1 MISYRQANPTEDNV
15 AAKSLPRDTQLRNMR
30 IVAVNAKV
38 TFVLWLL
45 EFLAVFFIA
54 MAWVFI
60 AGSTTFGTLT
70 NSMIWLHVLIPY
82 TFLMN
87 TSYNKGRIIDE
98 GWKTVVQNSFFFVK
112 NCFSRRGRREFQSS
126 QNLEHRSS
134 VKDRNKKQNKSN
146 RKHKQH
152 CSSKSDD
159 NKPST
164 CQIKNDSDISII
176 ATREFDIQS
185 PVIQTLCQIED
196 LEPTPG
202 NSVRYSNH
210 SKRRRPKLIE
220 QNFSCDS
227 GDENNSHSIQGTTPR
242 VIVGEKILSKM
253 AENLNYEDAYI
264 HYLRQLVEYEEVMK
278 CQDPLQEQSYKI
290 EPFFD
295 FKNLKNVKVKCSNNL
310 MQNDSTKKDRKNTN
324 DNDYQYKNHRQDEIS
339 LNINFSVEYVMRAQ
353 LRRDLLKHYHRFC
366 DDKSRYHYF
375 INSLIEF
382 EESLI
387 TC

>member
-15 AAKSLPRDTQLRNMR
+15 AAKSLSRDTQLRNMR

-98 GWKTVVQNSFFFVK
+98 GWKTVVLNSFFFVK
-112 NCFSRRGRREFQSS
+112 SCFSRRRRRELQSS
-126 QNLEHRSS
+126 RNLDQRSS

-146 RKHKQH
+146 RKHKKD
-152 CSSKSDD
+152 CSSKLDD
-159 NKPST
+159 DKPST
-164 CQIKNDSDISII
+164 CQIKNESDISII
-176 ATREFDIQS
+176 ATREYDIPS
-185 PVIQTLCQIED
+185 PVIQTLCRIED

-202 NSVRYSNH
+202 NSLRFSDHLN
-210 SKRRRPKLIE
+210 RRKPNLIE
-220 QNFSCDS
+220 QNLSCDS
-227 GDENNSHSIQGTTPR
+227 GDENSCHSFQGKSPR
-242 VIVGEKILSKM
+242 VLVGEKILSKM

-264 HYLRQLVEYEEVMK
+264 HYLRQLVEYEEILK
-278 CQDPLQEQSYKI
+278 CEDPVQEQNYKI

-295 FKNLKNVKVKCSNNL
+295 FKHLKNIKVKCSNNL
-310 MQNDSTKKDRKNTN
+310 RGNHSTKSKKQNRNDR
-324 DNDYQYKNHRQDEIS
+324 DYQYQNHSHNELP
-339 LNINFSVEYVMRAQ
+339 LNINFSVEYIMRAQ
-353 LRRDLLKHYHRFC
+353 LRRDMLKHYPRFC
-366 DDKSRYHYF
+366 DEKSRYHYF

-387 TC
+387 RC